1 MIATLPTSPTQQ
13 TGHYC
18 PVCLRRVRAA
28 HAARRPHRET
38 CRSGDIDVSLLLC
51 PTCGLT
57 LAADVAPWSHGDTP
71 AGLSAPG

>member
-1 MIATLPTSPTQQ
+1 MIATLPFSPAQQ

-28 HAARRPHRET
+28 QAARRPHRET

-57 LAADVAPWSHGDTP
+57 LAADVAPWAYGEATASLG
-71 AGLSAPG
+71 APS